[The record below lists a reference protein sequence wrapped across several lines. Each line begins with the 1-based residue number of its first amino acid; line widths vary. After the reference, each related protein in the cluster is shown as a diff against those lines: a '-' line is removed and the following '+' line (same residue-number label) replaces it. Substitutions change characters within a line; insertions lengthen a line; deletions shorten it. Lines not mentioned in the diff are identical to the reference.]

1 MIVDH
6 PFDIEL
12 PGAVSVGGT
21 MIIDDG
27 RCQGVTLLD
36 NTVLERGAV
45 AWECYIL
52 TKRGT
57 YERADGWMDHLWRAM
72 VTPLDAIARRAWD
85 ERPDPRREA
94 AETAGCRR
102 LHIATGG

>member
-21 MIIDDG
+21 MVIDDG
-27 RCQGVTLLD
+27 RCQSVTLMD
-36 NTVLERGAV
+36 GTELERGAV

-57 YERADGWMDHLWRAM
+57 HEKADGWMAHLWREM
-72 VTPLDAIARRAWD
+72 VTPLDVIARRAWD
-85 ERPDPRREA
+85 EWPHSPREA
-94 AETAGCRR
+94 PRLPLGRR